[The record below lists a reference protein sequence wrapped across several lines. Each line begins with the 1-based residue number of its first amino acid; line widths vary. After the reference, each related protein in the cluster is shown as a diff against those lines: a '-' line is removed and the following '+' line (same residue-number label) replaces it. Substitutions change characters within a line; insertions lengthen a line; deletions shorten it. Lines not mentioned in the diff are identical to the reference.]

1 MLCVPCCAVLCGVC
15 LVPGGCGVVLAKRVW
30 RDAMWLSVL
39 VGRALVGTTSRTRP
53 PQGPWP
59 ATALCL
65 QQVSILASC
74 SAGSHSAA
82 QGSTPMPLVFLLSTL
97 PPQVTPTLR
106 DHPPT
111 TSTRPTIQ
119 PSIPKRQ
126 TLHPPALSRVITAPT
141 FHLPTCLA
149 FKPFWPPPGAGPAA
163 AAAVAAAARGAVQ
176 GPGPGAA
183 ASQLGGVSVGARERA
198 QQGLQRAIH
207 RCAVETG
214 AQLQCRACGRC
225 GGAVGQS
232 CTLFLPHRGQGCAC
246 EAGVR
251 GGGVHAGGR
260 CGRGAL
266 WRTWVQWVALQC
278 ASVCANRSHTACA
291 NLWWWVSYCFGLAL
305 RRTALASPLTT
316 HPPPRTPATHPPKDP
331 IFKVKLT
338 MPSTPPSFSPSPNPN
353 PNPTSAPLKAQ
364 LSRTS

>member
-1 MLCVPCCAVLCGVC
+1 MASYGPLPPAGIHPSQLQ
-15 LVPGGCGVVLAKRVW
+15 R
-30 RDAMWLSVL
+30 WLTQ
-39 VGRALVGTTSRTRP
+39 RRTR
-53 PQGPWP
+53 QY
-59 ATALCL
+59 
-65 QQVSILASC
+65 SYAS
-74 SAGSHSAA
+74 S
-82 QGSTPMPLVFLLSTL
+82 F
-97 PPQVTPTLR
+97 PTLNSPTPSYPNSPR
-106 DHPPT
+106 PPT
-111 TSTRPTIQ
+111 YNIHPANHPTIHTETAN
-119 PSIPKRQ
+119 PAPTRSLPRNNSPNLSSTYMLNFQ
-126 TLHPPALSRVITAPT
+126 TL
-141 FHLPTCLA
+141 LA
-149 FKPFWPPPGAGPAA
+149 PPGAGPAA
-163 AAAVAAAARGAVQ
+163 AAAVAAAVRGAVQ

-225 GGAVGQS
+225 GGAVGQC

-251 GGGVHAGGR
+251 GEGVHAGGR

-305 RRTALASPLTT
+305 RRPALASPLTT

-364 LSRTS
+364 LSKTS